1 MADIQP
7 IFADEKTAASLFC
20 LPQME
25 FRRLVREGHL
35 PKGEEIAPNLKRWN
49 VDALR
54 RIATGAAA
62 SGEMEW

>member
-1 MADIQP
+1 MADVQP
-7 IFADEKTAASLFC
+7 IFASEKTAAKYFELS
-20 LPQME
+20 QME

-35 PKGEEIAPNLKRWN
+35 PKGEEIAPNVKRWN